1 LVSGAVA
8 RTLSTV
14 VGTRVGQ
21 LLVTGMD
28 TVLGKSEQLVD
39 RYLPRTEEEL
49 GECPP
54 CCHRHHLPNL
64 GVQTP
69 PGIPTPLLGVLLV
82 HLGRAQPPVAVPGQ
96 RGHCETVQGTAA
108 TAGSQV
114 AQGTEVGTVDTEVAP
129 GTEVA
134 PAGPEVALAERQRR
148 WQSCFVRVG
157 SLSAKLRHRA
167 LRR

>member
-1 LVSGAVA
+1 LVSRAVA
-8 RTLSTV
+8 RMLSTV
-14 VGTRVGQ
+14 AGTRVGR
-21 LLVTGMD
+21 LLVTGAD

-39 RYLPRTEEEL
+39 RYLPRTQEEL

-54 CCHRHHLPNL
+54 CCHRHRPPRFR

-69 PGIPTPLLGVLLV
+69 PGTPTPSLGVLLV
-82 HLGRAQPPVAVPGQ
+82 HLGRANPPARHPVAGTGWSIHAVLAPGP
-96 RGHCETVQGTAA
+96 TAA
-108 TAGSQV
+108 TAGTPV
-114 AQGTEVGTVDTEVAP
+114 AR

-134 PAGPEVALAERQRR
+134 PAGPEVAPPERQRR

-157 SLSAKLRHRA
+157 SLSAKLRQRA